1 MVRCLLMY
9 SIILGAGLNI
19 LLNPVFILT
28 FEMGMDLIDK
38 NGDIN
43 LRMIEIWS
51 RKYTEEIKF

>member
-1 MVRCLLMY
+1 MY